1 MVLIGNKAF
10 ISETAA
16 IVVDGLDD
24 VDFIDGDASVL
35 LVVVVGAGS
44 PDCEKKG

>member
-1 MVLIGNKAF
+1 MVLIDKAF

-24 VDFIDGDASVL
+24 VDFIDGDARVL